1 MPNIITAINN
11 EKILKKI
18 IKNKITE
25 NKNILYKEAIIDILK
40 KYKNIDAII
49 ISEKIPGEINLIKLI
64 EKINKINKKIK
75 VIIILENKK
84 IEKNLMKLKMIDIYY
99 NNIFSIYKLIKNLKE
114 KKYFINNQNI
124 NREKKINII
133 KLKNMINC
141 KNKNL
146 IKNKNKMIFIFGENK
161 IDKDIIKLI
170 ILKKLIIKNKNI
182 IIINLKI
189 NIKKEKNNKTI
200 NRKIIKINKTEKIY
214 KLNLKI
220 KIKIKEKRIN
230 NKIKEIVNINNILK
244 NKNNLIKKRILKKL
258 IRKYNKNNDYI
269 IFNIQGFYK
278 NINKIPIQSK
288 YINIIT
294 LENNKKNLLK
304 LNKLKKENIN
314 TYLILNNYIKNN
326 LSKYIYKILLKNKFK
341 KIKIINL
348 N

>member
-18 IKNKITE
+18 IKNTITE

-40 KYKNIDAII
+40 KYKNIDVII

-64 EKINKINKKIK
+64 ENIKKTNKKIK
-75 VIIILENKK
+75 IIIILENKK
-84 IEKNLMKLKMIDIYY
+84 IEKDLIKLKMIDIYY

-124 NREKKINII
+124 NRKKKINII
-133 KLKNMINC
+133 KLKNMINY

-146 IKNKNKMIFIFGENK
+146 IKNKNNMIFLFGENK

-220 KIKIKEKRIN
+220 KIKEKRIN
-230 NKIKEIVNINNILK
+230 NKIKEIENINNVLK

-278 NINKIPIQSK
+278 NINKIPIQAK

-294 LENNKKNLLK
+294 LENNKKNILK

-326 LSKYIYKILLKNKFK
+326 LSKYFYKRLLKNKFK